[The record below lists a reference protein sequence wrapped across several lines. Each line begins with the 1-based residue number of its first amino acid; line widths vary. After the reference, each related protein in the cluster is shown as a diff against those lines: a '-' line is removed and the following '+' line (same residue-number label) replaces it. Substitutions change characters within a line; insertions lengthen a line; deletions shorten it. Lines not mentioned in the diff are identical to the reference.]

1 MKKLNIILLKSQEGE
16 WYDLG
21 LRKLLQ
27 GIIYAYKVEDETSGK
42 WLFNVQ
48 YSEKTG
54 KASVKPISTEKTTWL
69 HDQIKRKTDVF
80 QESKDTQKYYHPLGI
95 SYIEKGQLRLFRPS
109 DPNNVPHE
117 IRHKFALTK
126 YEKASPR
133 TPSKALQ
140 GKLVVLVEKDKP
152 EEMVHLFV
160 LEKIRPVFPLNA

>member
-54 KASVKPISTEKTTWL
+54 KASVKPISTEK
-69 HDQIKRKTDVF
+69 KK
-80 QESKDTQKYYHPLGI
+80 PLG
-95 SYIEKGQLRLFRPS
+95 ST
-109 DPNNVPHE
+109 
-117 IRHKFALTK
+117 TK
-126 YEKASPR
+126 
-133 TPSKALQ
+133 
-140 GKLVVLVEKDKP
+140 
-152 EEMVHLFV
+152 
-160 LEKIRPVFPLNA
+160 